1 MPDVPENLSPRPR
14 KPVVRGPLPDAQAI
28 RPFGVPEAAPPYDD
42 EAPAGPREPGHQRLA
57 DGAGRE
63 FPGRGGLGAAVTGTW
78 PSQFAQVLSETLA
91 GSRPA
96 SQLTPW
102 TTEQA
107 RKRISQ
113 LGPVL
118 AQRGVPGGRPSG
130 LARRGVPG
138 GRPPG
143 PATAPQPRVR
153 RVIVGSPVQGV
164 MEMTVIVD
172 LGGRSRAVAV
182 RLERPSPGDIRNRA
196 QPGPY
201 ARRRQPPPAGGWLCT
216 AIEAA

>member
-1 MPDVPENLSPRPR
+1 MPDVPENLSPRSR
-14 KPVVRGPLPDAQAI
+14 KPAVRRPLPDAQAI
-28 RPFGVPEAAPPYDD
+28 RPLGVPEAAPPYDD
-42 EAPAGPREPGHQRLA
+42 EAPAGPREPGHMHLA
-57 DGAGRE
+57 DGSGRE
-63 FPGRGGLGAAVTGTW
+63 LPGRGGLGVAVTGTW

-107 RKRISQ
+107 RKRISA

-118 AQRGVPGGRPSG
+118 GRRRVPGQD
-130 LARRGVPG
+130 
-138 GRPPG
+138 
-143 PATAPQPRVR
+143 APQPRVR
-153 RVIVGSPVQGV
+153 RVIVSSPVQGV

-172 LGGRSRAVAV
+172 VGDRSRAVAV
-182 RLERPSPGDIRNRA
+182 RLERTSPGDVRTRA

>member
-1 MPDVPENLSPRPR
+1 M
-14 KPVVRGPLPDAQAI
+14 
-28 RPFGVPEAAPPYDD
+28 
-42 EAPAGPREPGHQRLA
+42 
-57 DGAGRE
+57 
-63 FPGRGGLGAAVTGTW
+63 TGTW

-107 RKRISQ
+107 RRRISQ

-118 AQRGVPGGRPSG
+118 AQRGVPGPSG
-130 LARRGVPG
+130 PASRLG

-143 PATAPQPRVR
+143 QATAPQPRVR
-153 RVIVGSPVQGV
+153 RVIVSSPVQGV

-182 RLERPSPGDIRNRA
+182 RLERPSPGDIRTRA

-201 ARRRQPPPAGGWLCT
+201 ARRRQSPPAGGWLCT